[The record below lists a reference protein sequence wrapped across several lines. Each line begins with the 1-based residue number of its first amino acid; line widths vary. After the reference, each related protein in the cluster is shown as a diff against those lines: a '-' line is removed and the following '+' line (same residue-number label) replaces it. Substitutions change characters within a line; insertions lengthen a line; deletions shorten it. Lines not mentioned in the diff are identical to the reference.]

1 MLIFLAGTHNSCNG
15 QKWQKRCIAVNLDR
29 DAYLAFGVKKTPAGL
44 IGAGGQMVDDAYDR
58 VLLALKLVEYDYYH
72 Q

>member
-1 MLIFLAGTHNSCNG
+1 MYCRKFG
-15 QKWQKRCIAVNLDR
+15 QRGISGIWCQ
-29 DAYLAFGVKKTPAGL
+29 KKTSTGL

-58 VLLALKLVEYDYYH
+58 VLMALQLVEYDYYH